1 MKDVASMRAYLADPE
16 RAAQAMRHE
25 LQETL
30 RQHLQGAAAESQEER
45 EDSSSSSATITFQ
58 LSPEAI
64 AEDRE
69 RPFPPNPWRIPV
81 N

>member
-1 MKDVASMRAYLADPE
+1 MRAYLADPE
-16 RAAQAMRHE
+16 EAA
-25 LQETL
+25 ETWRQKFREMI
-30 RQHLQGAAAESQEER
+30 RQHSPENETGDSE
-45 EDSSSSSATITFQ
+45 SSSSSATITFQ

-81 N
+81 G